1 MKRNTRRA
9 MAFSVTI
16 LLGLILIS
24 CSSAPTGPQPGSP
37 EYTWSA
43 AKQTIAAGDYIK
55 ASLHLDK
62 LASGQSE
69 FAPKAQAWLLV
80 MTAGMAKGYSDL
92 ADTFEQ
98 GAKNNRAQPLT
109 FRNRASNYQRTA
121 GRLSV
126 QFAEA
131 YQRFSKSK
139 LEQVPLAFSL
149 PKGSANLPPH
159 LLRVEK
165 GMMPTEGDIELSQT
179 AAVDRGILLT
189 ACSAAGA
196 GSDTEKAAELMK
208 SGEVQVPRATFMLAM
223 ANAMYDQANLYTR
236 KKLSDPSKLKM
247 FTDMAIS
254 ALKEVP
260 ESKETKEL
268 KKKIDTLLRKEKP

>member
-1 MKRNTRRA
+1 M
-9 MAFSVTI
+9 
-16 LLGLILIS
+16 
-24 CSSAPTGPQPGSP
+24 
-37 EYTWSA
+37 
-43 AKQTIAAGDYIK
+43 K
-55 ASLHLDK
+55 ASIHLDK

-69 FAPKAQAWLLV
+69 YAPKAQAWLLV

-131 YQRFSKSK
+131 YQRFTSAKI
-139 LEQVPLAFSL
+139 EQVPLAFNL
-149 PKGSANLPPH
+149 PKGSASLPPH

-165 GMMPTEGDIELSQT
+165 GMMPTEGDVEMSQM

-189 ACSAAGA
+189 ACRAVGA
-196 GSDTEKAAELMK
+196 GEDAAKAADLMK
-208 SGEVQVPRATFMLAM
+208 SGDLQVPRNTFMLAM
-223 ANAMYDQANLYTR
+223 ASAMYDQATLYTR
-236 KKLSDPSKLKM
+236 KKLSDPSRLKM
-247 FTDMAIS
+247 FTDLS
-254 ALKEVP
+254 TGALKGVP
-260 ESKETKEL
+260 DSKETKEL
-268 KKKIDTLLRKEKP
+268 KKKIDALLKKERP

>member
-1 MKRNTRRA
+1 MKRNTARA
-9 MAFSVTI
+9 MALSATVM
-16 LLGLILIS
+16 LGLILIS

-43 AKQTIAAGDYIK
+43 ARQVIAAGDYMK

-69 FAPKAQAWLLV
+69 YAPKAQAWLLV

-109 FRNRASNYQRTA
+109 FRNQASNYQRTA

-131 YQRFSKSK
+131 YQRFSGSK
-139 LEQVPLAFSL
+139 LEQIPLSFGV
-149 PKGSANLPPH
+149 PKGSTSLPPH

-165 GMMPTEGDIELSQT
+165 GMMPTEGDIALSQS
-179 AAVDRGILLT
+179 AAIDRGILLT
-189 ACSAAGA
+189 ACRAAGA
-196 GSDTEKAAELMK
+196 GGDAAKAAELMK
-208 SGEVQVPRATFMLAM
+208 SGEIQVSRATFQFAM
-223 ANAMYDQANLYTR
+223 ANAMYDQATLYTR

-247 FTDMAIS
+247 FTDMAS
-254 ALKEVP
+254 AALKEVP
-260 ESKETKEL
+260 ESKDTKEL
-268 KKKIDTLLRKEKP
+268 KKKIDALLKKERP

>member
-1 MKRNTRRA
+1 
-9 MAFSVTI
+9 MALLAAVTAI
-16 LLGLILIS
+16 LILIS

-43 AKQTIAAGDYIK
+43 ARQTVAAGDYGK

-62 LASGQSE
+62 LASGQSDY
-69 FAPKAQAWLLV
+69 APKAQAWLLV

-92 ADTFEQ
+92 ADRFEK
-98 GAKNNRAQPLT
+98 GATNNRAEPLT
-109 FRNRASNYQRTA
+109 FRNRAGNYQRTA

-131 YQRFSKSK
+131 YQRFSNSK

-149 PKGSANLPPH
+149 PKGSMTLPPH

-165 GMMPTEGDIELSQT
+165 GMMPTEGDVELSQT

-196 GSDTEKAAELMK
+196 GDDAAKAAELMK
-208 SGEVQVPRATFMLAM
+208 SGDLQVPRSTFLVAM
-223 ANAMYDQANLYTR
+223 ANAMYDQATLYTR
-236 KKLSDPSKLKM
+236 KKLSDPSRLKM
-247 FTDMAIS
+247 FTDLATG
-254 ALKEVP
+254 ALKGIP
-260 ESKETKEL
+260 DSKETKEL
-268 KKKIDTLLRKEKP
+268 KKKIDALLKKERP